1 MGEGPPRRTVRERRA
16 QHLTETQRAGRTG
29 RLARKAII
37 PAVVLLAGSGIAFGF
52 YWTATHAPDCPGHW
66 HATYQVF
73 DEGEQLS
80 FQHPR
85 FDMRSMSM
93 RTHIHQPKDYLMH
106 LEAGCADVSE
116 FFDDMGM
123 DLRQTSFELDEE
135 LHEGQKLQNEGNLT
149 LRFFMAP
156 SNGTWQEMPGLPSY
170 QPRDGDRFLI
180 TYGNLLPE
188 EIARQQ
194 QAVPQPTA
202 S

>member
-1 MGEGPPRRTVRERRA
+1 M
-16 QHLTETQRAGRTG
+16 L
-29 RLARKAII
+29 RKAAL
-37 PAVVLLAGSGIAFGF
+37 PVGLVLLVSSIAFGF
-52 YWTATHAPDCPGHW
+52 YWTATHKPDCPGHW

-80 FQHPR
+80 FQHSR

-123 DLRQTSFELDEE
+123 DLKRSSFELDKE
-135 LHEGQKLQNEGNLT
+135 LHDGKTLANEGNLT
-149 LRFFMAP
+149 LRFFVAS
-156 SNGTWQEMPGLPSY
+156 SNGTWQERPDLPSY

-180 TYGNLLPE
+180 TYGNYTPE

-194 QAVPQPTA
+194 AAVPQPTA

>member
-1 MGEGPPRRTVRERRA
+1 M
-16 QHLTETQRAGRTG
+16 L
-29 RLARKAII
+29 RKA
-37 PAVVLLAGSGIAFGF
+37 AVPVGLVLLGSGIAFGF
-52 YWTATHAPDCPGHW
+52 YWTATHQPDCPGHW
-66 HATYQVF
+66 HATYLVF

-116 FFDDMGM
+116 FFDAMGM
-123 DLRQTSFELDEE
+123 DLRRDSFELDKE
-135 LHEGQKLQNEGNLT
+135 LHEGRTLANEGNLT

-156 SNGTWQEMPGLPSY
+156 FNGTWQEMPGLPSY
-170 QPRDGDRFLI
+170 QPHDGDRFLI

-194 QAVPQPTA
+194 EAVPQPTA